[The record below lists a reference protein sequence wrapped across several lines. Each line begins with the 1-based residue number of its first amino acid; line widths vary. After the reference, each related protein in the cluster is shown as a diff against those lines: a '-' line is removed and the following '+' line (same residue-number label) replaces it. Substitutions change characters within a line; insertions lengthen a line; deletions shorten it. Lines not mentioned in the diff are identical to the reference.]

1 MTTTPETRAQ
11 NKRRTLQGTVTSDKM
26 EKSITVLVERTYKH
40 AKYGKFVRRHKKYL
54 AHDEDGVAKLGD
66 VVEIV
71 STRPMSKRKCW
82 RLLRVLGAGRIEEGL
97 VPGADAVDQLTATP
111 ADRAIDQEEGEQ

>member
-1 MTTTPETRAQ
+1 MTTTPETRPQ
-11 NKRRTLQGTVTSDKM
+11 NKRRTLQGKVTSDKM
-26 EKSITVLVERTYKH
+26 EKSITVLVERTFKH

-71 STRPMSKRKCW
+71 STRPMSKRKRW
-82 RLLRVLGAGRIEEGL
+82 RLLRVLGAGRIEEGA
-97 VPGADAVDQLTATP
+97 VPGSDAVDQLTATP
-111 ADRAIDQEEGEQ
+111 LEQTIHEGEDEQ